1 VPLSIVIVVV
11 IIDMV
16 VIGIVSIVIRIL
28 SIKNCRFH
36 GTRLAK
42 QVRVHLVVG
51 ALVPAAAAGQAMA
64 VDAPARQGAV
74 PAGHAVAAAV
84 EGEEA

>member
-1 VPLSIVIVVV
+1 MQVIAAV
-11 IIDMV
+11 DML
-16 VIGIVSIVIRIL
+16 ISTVSIKTR
-28 SIKNCRFH
+28 RFH
-36 GTRLAK
+36 GARLAE

-51 ALVPAAAAGQAMA
+51 ALVPAAAAGQAVA
-64 VDAPARQGAV
+64 VDAPAGQGAV